1 MNNND
6 NNISRRRKK
15 NKEKKDFSLVDNKV
29 PKEQKITT
37 TTIEAGVMDLS
48 AGIIDIDNTP
58 DVAAWNKE
66 IHIKG
71 DGAGTITVNNR
82 LHETKTTS
90 PLPPTTVSIHLI
102 QKKGSKKDLII
113 DPADKKQV
121 DEAIKSGSTLTDEAD
136 LS

>member
-1 MNNND
+1 MNNN
-6 NNISRRRKK
+6 ISRRRRKK
-15 NKEKKDFSLVDNKV
+15 NKEKKDLSSVDNKV

-37 TTIEAGVMDLS
+37 ITKANVMDMS
-48 AGIIDIDNTP
+48 VGIIDIDDIP
-58 DVAAWNKE
+58 DVATWNKE

-71 DGAGTITVNNR
+71 DGAGIITVNNR
-82 LHETKTTS
+82 LHEAKIT
-90 PLPPTTVSIHLI
+90 PLPPTTVGIHLI

-121 DEAIKSGSTLTDEAD
+121 DEAIKSGSTLTDGAD